1 MAGLQGA
8 GGFVGGG
15 TPSRRGLCCCEVLGR
30 AEMLLGGNP
39 GGFAGCWGWGRCVLG
54 GGDDRQTL
62 ARVCRGL
69 SVGRRLC
76 WAPSTQPGL
85 VPISP
90 SEGTQ
95 WGHDGDR
102 RSCHG
107 FWPPITRTRGQEG
120 EGVPPAGVPRSGG
133 DAEGPP
139 RPRASFGKTQPHGS
153 RVMQEDAAGSG
164 AAPMGSAL
172 W

>member
-1 MAGLQGA
+1 MLGVGEMCPCGGGRRADLSQGVQGA
-8 GGFVGGG
+8 
-15 TPSRRGLCCCEVLGR
+15 
-30 AEMLLGGNP
+30 LGGQ
-39 GGFAGCWGWGRCVLG
+39 AAVL
-54 GGDDRQTL
+54 
-62 ARVCRGL
+62 
-69 SVGRRLC
+69 
-76 WAPSTQPGL
+76 GL

-139 RPRASFGKTQPHGS
+139 RPRASFGKPQPHGS
-153 RVMQEDAAGSG
+153 RAMQEDAAGSG

-172 W
+172 WGGMRGPSVGSLPSPPAAGGSPHVALWGRWAGCPGWLSHAPAGLERS